1 MNSKNDK
8 RTFEFDVINWEN
20 GTVKIPDNILNELDK
35 NSSLHIIISEATDQ
49 LLKKYDI
56 DENLFYAIRNVQDIP
71 DNVVINFIL
80 SESSLSQDKF
90 KL

>member
-1 MNSKNDK
+1 MNNKNDK
-8 RTFEFDVINWEN
+8 RTFQFDVINWEN

-71 DNVVINFIL
+71 DNVVLNFIL
-80 SESSLSQDKF
+80 SESSLSQNKF
-90 KL
+90 